1 MSTHDAAHLF
11 SPPRPARWPRELR
24 SANTWLPL
32 VTKEDDEG
40 EGGRPAVEVFCTS
53 EVQTLRSAPHL
64 LRFGTCCVFGTP
76 SRDLGCER
84 AADHRGGRCPG
95 TCGGRGWERG
105 RTCQPSPPAAVTIT
119 PSASRQPS
127 RGARSGR
134 WWGDFLSARD
144 RPDFFS
150 LPTWCLQELLRRLG
164 WLGDLQ
170 SGTPAR
176 AMQAP
181 PVAPEASL
189 GSGSGPSNLG
199 CNHSRR
205 GHRSL

>member
-1 MSTHDAAHLF
+1 M
-11 SPPRPARWPRELR
+11 
-24 SANTWLPL
+24 NTWLPL
-32 VTKEDDEG
+32 VTKEDGEG
-40 EGGRPAVEVFCTS
+40 EGGVQPWRSFAPPKCRHPEVRPTS
-53 EVQTLRSAPHL
+53 SALAPAASSAP
-64 LRFGTCCVFGTP
+64 P
-76 SRDLGCER
+76 
-84 AADHRGGRCPG
+84 PG
-95 TCGGRGWERG
+95 TSGVSARLIIGAAAARG
-105 RTCQPSPPAAVTIT
+105 RAVAGGGSVAGACQPSPLPAVTIT

-150 LPTWCLQELLRRLG
+150 LPTWCLQELLRKLG
-164 WLGDLQ
+164 WLGDLH

-181 PVAPEASL
+181 PVAPEALL
-189 GSGSGPSNLG
+189 GSGSGPSSLG
-199 CNHSRR
+199 CSHSSR